1 MVALQ
6 AAPSPRDFL
15 EHIKVLKDHL
25 LPAVTFSPVQ
35 SNSNYNRR
43 HAATNDAESPR
54 EGLLSVDVLQL
65 CIGIERRCPAI
76 VESELTPSQA
86 FLIFGYDAGVL
97 GGVQTTKPFLDALKV
112 GLSDS
117 YFAHMNLTGCCR
129 LLAMS
134 KVT

>member
-1 MVALQ
+1 MLALQ

-15 EHIKVLKDHL
+15 EHIKVPKDYL

-35 SNSNYNRR
+35 SNSNHNRR
-43 HAATNDAESPR
+43 HAATNDAEPPR
-54 EGLLSVDVLQL
+54 EGFLPADVFQL
-65 CIGIERRCPAI
+65 RSGNVCRCPAI
-76 VESELTPSQA
+76 VELELTPWQA

-112 GLSDS
+112 GMPDSDS
-117 YFAHMNLTGCCR
+117 LHMILTGFCR
-129 LLAMS
+129 LRAMS

>member
-15 EHIKVLKDHL
+15 EHMKVPMDHPL
-25 LPAVTFSPVQ
+25 AAVTFSPVQ
-35 SNSNYNRR
+35 SNSNHNRR
-43 HAATNDAESPR
+43 HAATNDAEPPR
-54 EGLLSVDVLQL
+54 EGLLPVDVLQL
-65 CIGIERRCPAI
+65 CSGIDCRCPAI
-76 VESELTPSQA
+76 VESELTPWQA

-112 GLSDS
+112 GLPDLDLL
-117 YFAHMNLTGCCR
+117 HVTLTEFCR

-134 KVT
+134 KAT